1 MSIKTFEEGKKFSR
15 RSWRVL
21 LWGFSEHNDNE
32 IQTNCHVE
40 FDVKK
45 NKNNKKLVGSY
56 LRCAYN
62 HVLLEKTSR
71 LYQIRCLTR
80 RKLRI
85 YFKHALFHRLSHSWQ
100 AVIGFDQIFGF
111 VSKRSGSLRWS
122 GVSRIHF
129 KQKKSNG
136 LNWSQISLI
145 SKSDLNVNEA
155 YSGAQLEKEN
165 MKNPSVPRPSLR
177 WLRDQERL
185 ERFWRVGSFLAFYNH
200 IALIYTIFSPRTT

>member
-1 MSIKTFEEGKKFSR
+1 MKF
-15 RSWRVL
+15 
-21 LWGFSEHNDNE
+21 
-32 IQTNCHVE
+32 NCHVE

-85 YFKHALFHRLSHSWQ
+85 YLEHALFHRLSHSWQ

-129 KQKKSNG
+129 KQKKSDG
-136 LNWSQISLI
+136 LNWSQIGLI

-155 YSGAQLEKEN
+155 YSGVQLEKEN

-185 ERFWRVGSFLAFYNH
+185 ERYYTVGHHVEAYTWGETEIFEKLKHLKKMKLGGDKYSYGDKQDILKAFWRQRSGF
-200 IALIYTIFSPRTT
+200 

>member
-1 MSIKTFEEGKKFSR
+1 MKF
-15 RSWRVL
+15 
-21 LWGFSEHNDNE
+21 
-32 IQTNCHVE
+32 NCHVE

-62 HVLLEKTSR
+62 HVLLEKNFTALSNSLFNTSKIEDFFR
-71 LYQIRCLTR
+71 ACTLSSPVTFLTGNN
-80 RKLRI
+80 RI
-85 YFKHALFHRLSHSWQ
+85 WPDLA
-100 AVIGFDQIFGF
+100 FGF
-111 VSKRSGSLRWS
+111 ANKRSGSLRWS

-136 LNWSQISLI
+136 LNWSQIGLI

-155 YSGAQLEKEN
+155 YSGVQLEKEN

-185 ERFWRVGSFLAFYNH
+185 ERYYTVGHHVEAYTWGETEIFEKLKHLKKMKLGGDKYSYGDKQDILKAFWRQRSGF
-200 IALIYTIFSPRTT
+200 

>member
-21 LWGFSEHNDNE
+21 LWGFSEH
-32 IQTNCHVE
+32 VE

-45 NKNNKKLVGSY
+45 NKNNKKLVGSF
-56 LRCAYN
+56 LRCACN
-62 HVLLEKTSR
+62 HVLLEKNFTALSNSLFNTSKIEDLFR
-71 LYQIRCLTR
+71 ACALSSPVTFLTGNN
-80 RKLRI
+80 RI
-85 YFKHALFHRLSHSWQ
+85 WPDLA
-100 AVIGFDQIFGF
+100 FGF
-111 VSKRSGSLRWS
+111 VNKRSGSLRWS

-129 KQKKSNG
+129 KQKKSYG
-136 LNWSQISLI
+136 LNRSQIGLI

-177 WLRDQERL
+177 
-185 ERFWRVGSFLAFYNH
+185 
-200 IALIYTIFSPRTT
+200 